1 MEWYNYYLI
10 PIIYLI
16 FMVLIGVVLF
26 KKQETQ
32 EDFYVAGNKMNSG
45 VLFATI
51 FSTVVGANTYMGFSG
66 MVYDDGFSM
75 TWMLVAAGS
84 AYFVLFY
91 ISGKIRRIAENYEV
105 FTLPDIM
112 SLRYSDSTAMLTTI
126 FSLVALIGGAGG
138 SILGIGIILNSV
150 LGIDTTM
157 AVIITSVVTII
168 YTTLGGLMGVALTDW
183 VQSII
188 MVLGLVLVI
197 IFGLQALTP
206 ENSWLFAITHGHE
219 SLDRVLGDDF
229 MSVTDNVTFFM
240 VFAWFVT
247 FLPLNTISQTQI
259 QRVYSAKNVATIQR
273 ISLLM
278 VWFVALFMAFGLAL
292 VGGLGKALMP
302 EIDNSETVFPILAME
317 LINPWVG
324 IIVVTGILGACMS
337 TIDSNLLGAGIHVTR
352 DIYEKNEVRKGNKVN
367 DKQAIK
373 ITRWTLVIIGI
384 LSTIAALMTP
394 SIMELLLATQ
404 KIFAGATF
412 IPIMLGLLWK
422 NANTIGALTGMV
434 LGGGSTL
441 ISQLMGT
448 GIDPVLIGILFSLIG
463 TIAGSSLS
471 KVESNKGELFQS
483 KTITKKD
490 NIFLSI
496 ILLGYIGFLFA
507 MNFIDV
513 WPILIVV
520 TLIGLIISTV
530 LLTIYIVPRKQKS

>member
-1 MEWYNYYLI
+1 MEWHNYYII

-16 FMVLIGVVLF
+16 LMIFIGMLLS

-32 EDFYVAGNKMNSG
+32 DEFYVASNKMNSG

-112 SLRYSDSTAMLTTI
+112 SLRYSNSTAILTTI

-150 LGIDTTM
+150 LGVDITM

-188 MVLGLVLVI
+188 MVLGLALVI
-197 IFGLQALTP
+197 IFGFQALLP
-206 ENSWLFAITHGHE
+206 DSSWLFAITNGHE
-219 SLDRVLGDDF
+219 SLGRVLGDNF

-240 VFAWFVT
+240 VFAWFIT

-259 QRVYSAKNVATIQR
+259 QRVYSAKSVSTIQR
-273 ISLLM
+273 ISLLI

-292 VGGLGKALMP
+292 VGGLGQALMP
-302 EIDNSETVFPILAME
+302 ELNNSETVFPMLAME

-337 TIDSNLLGAGIHVTR
+337 TVDSNLLGAGIHVTR

-367 DKQAIK
+367 DKQAIRV
-373 ITRWTLVIIGI
+373 TRWTLVIIGVF
-384 LSTIAALMTP
+384 STVAALLTP

-422 NANTIGALTGMV
+422 KANTHGALLGMG
-434 LGGGSTL
+434 LGGGAT
-441 ISQLMGT
+441 IICQLLGT
-448 GIDPVLIGILFSLIG
+448 NTDPVIIGILFSLIG
-463 TIAGSSLS
+463 TIGGSLMF
-471 KVESNKGELFQS
+471 KEENDKGELFQA

-490 NIFLSI
+490 NIFLGI
-496 ILLGYIGFLFA
+496 ILIGYIGFLVG
-507 MNFIDV
+507 MNFINV
-513 WPILIVV
+513 WPLLIII
-520 TLIGLIISTV
+520 TLIGLIISII
-530 LLTIYIVPRKQKS
+530 LLTIYIIPRKKKS

>member
-1 MEWYNYYLI
+1 MGNIYWLQKKKENSEHYKRGFKMEWYNYYLI

-352 DIYEKNEVRKGNKVN
+352 DIYEKNEARKGNKVN

-471 KVESNKGELFQS
+471 KVETNKGELFQS

-520 TLIGLIISTV
+520 T
-530 LLTIYIVPRKQKS
+530 

>member
-105 FTLPDIM
+105 FTLHDIM
-112 SLRYSDSTAMLTTI
+112 SLRFSDSTAMLTTI